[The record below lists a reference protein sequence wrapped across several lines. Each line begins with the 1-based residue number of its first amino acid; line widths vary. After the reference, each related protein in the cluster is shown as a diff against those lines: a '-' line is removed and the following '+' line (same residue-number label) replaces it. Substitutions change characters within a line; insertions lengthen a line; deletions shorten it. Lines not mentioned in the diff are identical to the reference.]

1 MNSKALLIK
10 SITLLFM
17 EAQLVENSD
26 KSREL
31 IENVISTIK
40 MPELN
45 VTLDHEA
52 EILFALR
59 KLALE
64 MAKDPSDTKYTTPEM
79 VQRVK
84 LATMDEPSLA
94 EAFSELV
101 EKEYS
106 QEEIKRMVG
115 NAKRS
120 LNHHFKNDKIR
131 AIINQAYKD
140 INFKTD
146 HLDDFGGIAE
156 KVINELELYRGNTVN
171 NDPAIV
177 GELCTSVRDSVVN
190 AFKKVNE
197 EETGAAIIK
206 LGVQGMNRMFRH
218 QLKRGDFM
226 VVSALQ
232 HNYKTGMTLNLFRQT
247 VTYNEPVM
255 IDPSKKPLAVWIS
268 FEDSLENNLRMFYT
282 SIRCNEIGGPIPADE
297 IAKLSVE
304 ELADYVITK
313 LSATGFTV
321 KILRVNPSAWT
332 YRSLQDK
339 VREWENDGYEVQI
352 MGVDYLSLLPTTGCV
367 QNGPTGTDKR
377 DLFRRTRNFMNPRK
391 ILFMTPHQLSS
402 DAKELIR
409 QGKGEATFV
418 KEIANKGYYEGS
430 KQIDQEVDIEV
441 HIHLVTVNGTT
452 YVTAQRGKHRGIVG
466 ATPAEDKYTCLP
478 MMQSS
483 SETYNSGVLDDVN
496 GEDMSCAKP
505 GAASRAAGGASAWWD
520 TEQAAA

>member
-17 EAQLVENSD
+17 ESQLVENTD

-31 IENVISTIK
+31 IENVIGTIK
-40 MPELN
+40 MPDLN
-45 VTLDHEA
+45 LSLDHEA

-64 MAKDPSDTKYTTPEM
+64 MAKDPADTKYTAQEM
-79 VQRVK
+79 IQRVK
-84 LATMDEPSLA
+84 LASMDEPSLA
-94 EAFSELV
+94 ETFSELATV
-101 EKEYS
+101 SYS
-106 QEEIKRMVG
+106 EEEIKRMVN

-120 LNHHFKNDKIR
+120 LNYHFKNEKIKS
-131 AIINQAYKD
+131 IINQAYKE

-146 HLDDFGGIAE
+146 HLEDFGGIAE
-156 KVINELELYRGNTVN
+156 KVINELELYRGNVVN
-171 NDPAIV
+171 TDPAIV
-177 GELCTSVRDSVVN
+177 GEVCTSVRDSVVN

-197 EETGAAIIK
+197 EETGAAVIK
-206 LGVQGMNRMFRH
+206 LGLQAMNRMYRH
-218 QLKRGDFM
+218 QLKRGDM
-226 VVSALQ
+226 LLVSALQ
-232 HNYKTGMTLNLFRQT
+232 HNYKTGLTLNLFRQV

-255 IDPSKKPLAVWIS
+255 IDESKKPLAVWIS

-297 IAKLSVE
+297 LANKSVE

-332 YRSLQDK
+332 YRNLQDS
-339 VREWENDGYEVQI
+339 VRKWEDEGYEVQA

-367 QNGPTGTDKR
+367 QGGPSGTDLR

-391 ILFMTPHQLSS
+391 ILFITPHQLSS

-418 KEIANKGYYEGS
+418 KEIAGKGYYSGS
-430 KQIDQEVDIEV
+430 KQIDQEVDIET
-441 HIHLVTVNGTT
+441 HLHLVEVNGIT
-452 YVTAQRGKHRGIVG
+452 YATLQRGKHRGIVG
-466 ATPAEDKYTCLP
+466 ATPAEDKYCCLP
-478 MMQSS
+478 MMKSS
-483 SETYNSGVLDDVN
+483 ADTYNSGILDDVN
-496 GEDMSCAKP
+496 GVDTSSSKP
-505 GAASRAAGGASAWWD
+505 GAASRAEGGASAWWD
-520 TEQAAA
+520 TEKAA